1 MARKGR
7 PTSGS
12 ITERGPHQ
20 FCARFS
26 HGGKRE
32 NRTFETRLQAEQW
45 LAGIKTG
52 EDKGRLTKTIDARD
66 LTLADALNRRLEMCG
81 DQKSNVEQARQTQ
94 RLIENFPG
102 LTGKRLY
109 EIDEIDILGFIEE
122 REGEVANATI
132 NRELS
137 LFSNTFNRA
146 RSRMHCVGLVN
157 PIGPTTRLKEAKGR
171 DHRVAVDE
179 EELLLRLAD
188 QVEALTC
195 TPIGSIIRFA
205 VGTAMRKSEIAR
217 MDWRHVSLERGT
229 VLIPDSKNGS
239 PRIVPLGLGMRALV
253 REQGPKTSGCVWA
266 SASAISSAWQRLKRM
281 AIAEAQ
287 RLVAAGIALSDLPE
301 RLLDLR
307 FHDLRHEA
315 TSRLIERTGWDNARI
330 RAVTGHKT
338 DAMLA
343 RYTHLRTASRASEL
357 VALEVGAV
365 VNLHVAGAKEHTDH
379 QPEDPSMR
387 AQWKAVAASATLL
400 TLLISARP
408 IAEVAKEF
416 GVSDVAVHKACK
428 RLGVEKQ
435 RRGFW
440 LEGRHTKAA

>member
-1 MARKGR
+1 MRHTHGR
-7 PTSGS
+7 
-12 ITERGPHQ
+12 E
-20 FCARFS
+20 
-26 HGGKRE
+26 RE
-32 NRTFETRLQAEQW
+32 NTTFETRLLAEQW
-45 LAGIKTG
+45 LAGVKSG
-52 EDKGRLTKTIDARD
+52 EDKGRLTKTIDARN
-66 LTLADALNRRLEMCG
+66 LSLADALNRRLAMCG
-81 DQKSNVEQARQTQ
+81 DQKSNAEQTRQTQ

-109 EIDEIDILGFIEE
+109 EIDEIDVLGFIEE
-122 REGEVANATI
+122 REEEVANGTI

-137 LFSNTFNRA
+137 LISNTFNRA

-171 DHRVAVDE
+171 DHRLAADE

-188 QVEALTC
+188 PVEALTH

-217 MDWRHVSLERGT
+217 MDWRHVNLDRGT
-229 VLIPDSKNGS
+229 ALIPDSKNGS
-239 PRIVPLGLGMRALV
+239 PRTVPLGLAMRSLV
-253 REQGPKTSGCVWA
+253 REQGPKSSGCVWA
-266 SASAISSAWQRLKRM
+266 GATAISSAWQRLKRT

-287 RLVAAGIALSDLPE
+287 QLVSAGIALSDLPE

-343 RYTHLRTASRASEL
+343 RYTHLRTASL
-357 VALEVGAV
+357 ALELAALEGGAV
-365 VNLHVAGAKEHTDH
+365 LNLHAAGAKEHADH

-387 AQWKAVAASATLL
+387 AQWKAVAASTTLL
-400 TLLISARP
+400 TLLISAKP

-416 GVSDVAVHKACK
+416 GVSDAAVHKACK

-440 LEGRHTKAA
+440 LEGRQTKVA

>member
-7 PTSGS
+7 PNSGS
-12 ITERGPHQ
+12 ITERRPHQ
-20 FCARFS
+20 FCARFT
-26 HGGKRE
+26 HGGRRE

-45 LAGIKTG
+45 LADLKTG
-52 EDKGRLTKTIDARD
+52 EDRGRLSKTIDARD
-66 LTLADALNRRLEMCG
+66 LTLADALNRRLEICS
-81 DQKSNVEQARQTQ
+81 DQKSNIEQARQTQ
-94 RLIENFPG
+94 RLIDNFPG
-102 LTGKRLY
+102 LMGKRLY

-122 REGEVANATI
+122 REEEVANATI

-137 LFSNTFNRA
+137 LISNTFNRA

-171 DHRVAVDE
+171 DHRLATDE

-188 QVEALTC
+188 PVESLTH

-205 VGTAMRKSEIAR
+205 IGTAMRKSEIAR
-217 MDWRHVSLERGT
+217 MDWRHVNLDRGT

-239 PRIVPLGLGMRALV
+239 ARTVPLGLAMRALV
-253 REQGPKTSGCVWA
+253 REQGPKDSGFVWA
-266 SASAISSAWQRLKRM
+266 SASAISSAWQRLKRT

-287 RLVAAGIALSDLPE
+287 RLVTAGIALSDLPE

-343 RYTHLRTASRASEL
+343 RYTHLRTASLASEL
-357 VALEVGAV
+357 AALEGGAV
-365 VNLHVAGAKEHTDH
+365 VNLHVAGAKEHADH

-400 TLLISARP
+400 TLLISAKP

>member
-7 PTSGS
+7 PNSGS

-26 HGGKRE
+26 HGGRRE

-45 LAGIKTG
+45 LAGVKSG
-52 EDKGRLTKTIDARD
+52 EDKGRLSKTIDARD
-66 LTLADALNRRLEMCG
+66 LTLADALNRRLEICS

-122 REGEVANATI
+122 REEDVANATI

-137 LFSNTFNRA
+137 LISNTFNRA

-171 DHRVAVDE
+171 DHRLATDE
-179 EELLLRLAD
+179 EQLLLRLAD
-188 QVEALTC
+188 PVEALTH

-217 MDWRHVSLERGT
+217 MDWRHVNLDRGT
-229 VLIPDSKNGS
+229 VLIPDSKNDS
-239 PRIVPLGLGMRALV
+239 ARTVPLGLAMRALV
-253 REQGPKTSGCVWA
+253 REQGPKNSGFVWA
-266 SASAISSAWQRLKRM
+266 SASAISSAWQRLKRT
-281 AIAEAQ
+281 AIAETQ
-287 RLVAAGIALSDLPE
+287 RLVTAGIALSDLPE

-343 RYTHLRTASRASEL
+343 RYTHLRTASLASEL
-357 VALEVGAV
+357 AALEGGAVANLHAVGAS
-365 VNLHVAGAKEHTDH
+365 EHADR
-379 QPEDPSMR
+379 QPDDPSMR
-387 AQWKAVAASATLL
+387 AQWKAVAANATLL
-400 TLLISARP
+400 ELLISSKP
-408 IAEVAKEF
+408 ISEVAKEF

-440 LEGRHTKAA
+440 LEGRQTKAA

>member
-1 MARKGR
+1 MAKRGR
-7 PTSGS
+7 PNTGS
-12 ITERGPHQ
+12 IIERGPHQ
-20 FCARFS
+20 FCVRHT
-26 HGGKRE
+26 HGRERE
-32 NRTFETRLQAEQW
+32 NTTFETRLLAEQW
-45 LAGIKTG
+45 LAGVKSG
-52 EDKGRLTKTIDARD
+52 EDKGRLTKTIDARN
-66 LTLADALNRRLEMCG
+66 LTLADALNRRLAMCW
-81 DQKSNVEQARQTQ
+81 DQKSNAEQTRQTQ

-109 EIDEIDILGFIEE
+109 EIDEIDVLGFIEE
-122 REGEVANATI
+122 REEEVANGTI

-137 LFSNTFNRA
+137 LISNTFNRA

-171 DHRVAVDE
+171 DHRLAADE

-188 QVEALTC
+188 PVEALTH

-217 MDWRHVSLERGT
+217 MDWRHVNLDRGT
-229 VLIPDSKNGS
+229 ALIPDSKNGS
-239 PRIVPLGLGMRALV
+239 PRTVPLGLAMRSLV
-253 REQGPKTSGCVWA
+253 REQGPKSSGCVWA
-266 SASAISSAWQRLKRM
+266 SATAISSAWQRLKRT

-287 RLVAAGIALSDLPE
+287 RLVSAGIALSDLPE

-343 RYTHLRTASRASEL
+343 RYTHLRTASL
-357 VALEVGAV
+357 ALELAALEGGAV
-365 VNLHVAGAKEHTDH
+365 LNLHAAGAKEHADH

-387 AQWKAVAASATLL
+387 AQWKAVAASTTLL
-400 TLLISARP
+400 TLLISAKP

-416 GVSDVAVHKACK
+416 GVSDAAVHKACK

-440 LEGRHTKAA
+440 LEGRQTKVA

>member
-7 PTSGS
+7 PNSGS
-12 ITERGPHQ
+12 IIERGPYQ

-26 HGGKRE
+26 HDGRRE
-32 NRTFETRLQAEQW
+32 SRTFETRPLAEQW
-45 LAGIKTG
+45 LAGIKAAQ
-52 EDKGRLTKTIDARD
+52 DKGRLTKAIDARD
-66 LTLADALNRRLEMCG
+66 LTLADALNRRLEMCA
-81 DQKSNVEQARQTQ
+81 DQKSNVEQERQTQ
-94 RLIENFPG
+94 RLIEKFPD

-122 REGEVANATI
+122 REEQVANGTI
-132 NRELS
+132 NRDLS
-137 LFSNTFNRA
+137 LISNAFNRA
-146 RSRMHCVGLVN
+146 RSRMHCVGLTN

-171 DHRVAVDE
+171 DHRLAADE
-179 EELLLRLAD
+179 EELLLRLAHP
-188 QVEALTC
+188 VEALTH

-205 VGTAMRKSEIAR
+205 LGTAMRKSEIAR
-217 MDWRHVSLERGT
+217 VDWRNVNLDRGT
-229 VLIPDSKNGS
+229 VLIPDTKNGS
-239 PRIVPLGLGMRALV
+239 PRTVPLGLAMRALV
-253 REQGPKTSGCVWA
+253 REQGPGASGCVWA
-266 SASAISSAWQRLKRM
+266 TTSAISSAWQRLKRV

-287 RLVAAGIALSDLPE
+287 QLVSAGVALSDLPG

-343 RYTHLRTASRASEL
+343 RYTHLRTASLASEL
-357 VALEVGAV
+357 AALEGGAV
-365 VNLHVAGAKEHTDH
+365 ANLHAMGACERDDR
-379 QPEDPSMR
+379 QPDDPSIR
-387 AQWKAVAASATLL
+387 AQWKAVATNATLL
-400 TLLISARP
+400 KLLISSKP

-440 LEGRHTKAA
+440 LEGRRAKAA

>member
-1 MARKGR
+1 M
-7 PTSGS
+7 
-12 ITERGPHQ
+12 
-20 FCARFS
+20 
-26 HGGKRE
+26 
-32 NRTFETRLQAEQW
+32 TFESRHLAEQW
-45 LAGIKTG
+45 LAGVKSG
-52 EDKGRLTKTIDARD
+52 EEKGRLTKTIDARD
-66 LTLADALNRRLEMCG
+66 LTLADALNRRLEICS
-81 DQKSNVEQARQTQ
+81 DQKSNIEQARQTQ
-94 RLIENFPG
+94 RLIDNFPG
-102 LTGKRLY
+102 LMGKRLY

-122 REGEVANATI
+122 REEEVANGTI

-137 LFSNTFNRA
+137 LISNTFNRA

-171 DHRVAVDE
+171 DHRLAADE

-188 QVEALTC
+188 KVEGLTH

-217 MDWRHVSLERGT
+217 MDRRHVDLDRGT

-239 PRIVPLGLGMRALV
+239 PRTVPLGLAMRALL
-253 REQGPKTSGCVWA
+253 REQGPRASGCVWA
-266 SASAISSAWQRLKRM
+266 SASAISSAWQRLKRV
-281 AIAEAQ
+281 AIAEAR
-287 RLVAAGIALSDLPE
+287 RLASADEALPDLPE

-315 TSRLIERTGWDNARI
+315 TSRLIEHTGWDNARV

-343 RYTHLRTASRASEL
+343 RYTHLRTASLAAEL
-357 VALEVGAV
+357 AALEGGAV
-365 VNLHVAGAKEHTDH
+365 VKLHAAGASEHADH
-379 QPEDPSMR
+379 QSADTSKR
-387 AQWKAVAASATLL
+387 AQWKAVASSTTLL
-400 TLLISARP
+400 TLLVSAKP
-408 IAEVAKEF
+408 IAEIATEF
-416 GVSDVAVHKACK
+416 GVSDGAVHKACK

-440 LEGRHTKAA
+440 LEGRRAKAA

>member
-7 PTSGS
+7 PNSGS
-12 ITERGPHQ
+12 ITERGPYQ

-26 HGGKRE
+26 HGDNRE

-45 LAGIKTG
+45 LAGVKAG
-52 EDKGRLTKTIDARD
+52 EGKGRLSKTIDARD
-66 LTLADALNRRLEMCG
+66 LTLADALNRRLEICA

-94 RLIENFPG
+94 RLIDNFPE
-102 LTGKRLY
+102 LMGKRLY
-109 EIDEIDILGFIEE
+109 EIDEINVLGFIEE
-122 REGEVANATI
+122 REEVVANATI

-137 LFSNTFNRA
+137 LISNAFNRA
-146 RSRMHCVGLVN
+146 RSRMNCVGLVN
-157 PIGPTTRLKEAKGR
+157 PIGPTTWLKEAKGR
-171 DHRVAVDE
+171 DHRLAADE

-188 QVEALTC
+188 QVEALTH

-205 VGTAMRKSEIAR
+205 IGTAMRKSEIAR
-217 MDWRHVSLERGT
+217 MDWRHVNLDRGT

-239 PRIVPLGLGMRALV
+239 PRTVPLWPSMRVQV
-253 REQGPKTSGCVWA
+253 RQQGPRVSGGVWA
-266 SASAISSAWQRLKRM
+266 GISAISSAWYRLKRI
-281 AIAEAQ
+281 AIVEARMMVSEGTAQ
-287 RLVAAGIALSDLPE
+287 SDLPE

-315 TSRLIERTGWDNARI
+315 TSRLIERTGWDNARV
-330 RAVTGHKT
+330 RAFTGHKT

-343 RYTHLRTASRASEL
+343 RYTHLRTASLASEL
-357 VALEVGAV
+357 AALEGGAV
-365 VNLHVAGAKEHTDH
+365 ANQYVEGANEHADR

-387 AQWKAVAASATLL
+387 AQWKAVAANATLL
-400 TLLISARP
+400 KLLISAKP

-416 GVSDVAVHKACK
+416 GVSDAAVHKACK

-440 LEGRHTKAA
+440 LEGKQTKAA

>member
-7 PTSGS
+7 PNSGS

-45 LAGIKTG
+45 LSGVKSG
-52 EDKGRLTKTIDARD
+52 EDKGRLSKTIDARD
-66 LTLADALNRRLEMCG
+66 LTLADALSRRLEMCG

-94 RLIENFPG
+94 RLIDNFPG
-102 LTGKRLY
+102 LMGKRLY

-122 REGEVANATI
+122 REEEVTNATI

-137 LFSNTFNRA
+137 LISNTFNRA

-171 DHRVAVDE
+171 DHRLATDE
-179 EELLLRLAD
+179 EQLLLRLAD
-188 QVEALTC
+188 PVEALTH

-205 VGTAMRKSEIAR
+205 IGTAMRKSEIAR
-217 MDWRHVSLERGT
+217 MDWRHVNLDRGT

-239 PRIVPLGLGMRALV
+239 ARTVPLGLAMRALV
-253 REQGPKTSGCVWA
+253 REQGPKDSGFVWA
-266 SASAISSAWQRLKRM
+266 SASAISSAWQRLKRT

-287 RLVAAGIALSDLPE
+287 RLVTAGIALSDLPE

-343 RYTHLRTASRASEL
+343 RYTHLRTASLASEL
-357 VALEVGAV
+357 AALEGGAV
-365 VNLHVAGAKEHTDH
+365 VNLHVVGANEHADR

-387 AQWKAVAASATLL
+387 AQWKAVAANATLL
-400 TLLISARP
+400 KLLISSKP

-416 GVSDVAVHKACK
+416 GVSDAAVHKACK

-440 LEGRHTKAA
+440 LEGRQTKAA

>member
-7 PTSGS
+7 PNSGS

-94 RLIENFPG
+94 RLIENSPG

-109 EIDEIDILGFIEE
+109 EIDEIDILGFIEA
-122 REGEVANATI
+122 REEEVANGTI

-137 LFSNTFNRA
+137 LISNTFNRA
-146 RSRMHCVGLVN
+146 RSRMNCVGLIN

-171 DHRVAVDE
+171 DHRLAADE
-179 EELLLRLAD
+179 EDLLLRLAD

-205 VGTAMRKSEIAR
+205 IGTAMRKSEIAR
-217 MDWRHVSLERGT
+217 MDWRHVNLDRGT

-239 PRIVPLGLGMRALV
+239 PRTVPLGLAMRALV
-253 REQGPKTSGCVWA
+253 REQGLKDSGCVWA

-281 AIAEAQ
+281 TIAEAQ
-287 RLVAAGIALSDLPE
+287 RLVAAGIAMSDLPE

-343 RYTHLRTASRASEL
+343 RYTHLRTASLASEL
-357 VALEVGAV
+357 ASLEGGAV
-365 VNLHVAGAKEHTDH
+365 VNLRVAGAKEHVDR

-400 TLLISARP
+400 TLLISAKP

-416 GVSDVAVHKACK
+416 GVSDAAVHKACK

>member
-7 PTSGS
+7 PNSGS

-20 FCARFS
+20 FCVRFS
-26 HGGKRE
+26 HGGRRE
-32 NRTFETRLQAEQW
+32 SRTFETRQQAEQW
-45 LAGIKTG
+45 LAGVKSG
-52 EDKGRLTKTIDARD
+52 EEKGRLTKVIDARD
-66 LTLADALNRRLEMCG
+66 LTLADALTRRLEMCAE
-81 DQKSNVEQARQTQ
+81 QKSNAEQTRQTQ
-94 RLIENFPG
+94 RLIENFPE

-122 REGEVANATI
+122 REEEVANGTI

-137 LFSNTFNRA
+137 LISNTFNRA

-157 PIGPTTRLKEAKGR
+157 PIGPTTRLPEAKGR
-171 DHRVAVDE
+171 DHRLATDE
-179 EELLLRLAD
+179 RELLLRLAD

-205 VGTAMRKSEIAR
+205 AETAMRKSEIAR
-217 MDWRHVSLERGT
+217 MNWQCVNLKCGT
-229 VLIPDSKNGS
+229 VLIPDSKNGR
-239 PRIVPLGLGMRALV
+239 PRIVPLGLDMRELV
-253 REQGPKTSGCVWA
+253 RRQGPKASGCVWA
-266 SASAISSAWQRLKRM
+266 GASAISSAWQRLKRLT
-281 AIAEAQ
+281 ITEAH
-287 RLVAAGIALSDLPE
+287 RLVAEGIALPDLPE

-330 RAVTGHKT
+330 RAVTGHST
-338 DAMLA
+338 DASLA
-343 RYTHLRTASRASEL
+343 RYTHLRTTALAAELAALDGGAVASRAAVDANEL
-357 VALEVGAV
+357 A
-365 VNLHVAGAKEHTDH
+365 DH

-387 AQWKAVAASATLL
+387 AQWKAVAANATLL
-400 TLLISARP
+400 KLLISAKP
-408 IAEVAKEF
+408 IAEIAKEF

-428 RLGVEKQ
+428 RLGLEKQ

-440 LEGRHTKAA
+440 LEGRQSRAA

>member
-7 PTSGS
+7 PNSGS
-12 ITERGPHQ
+12 ITERGPNQ

-32 NRTFETRLQAEQW
+32 NRTFETRLQAEEW
-45 LAGIKTG
+45 LAGVKAG
-52 EDKGRLTKTIDARD
+52 EGKGRLSKTIEARD
-66 LTLADALNRRLEMCG
+66 LTLSDALNRRLEICSE
-81 DQKSNVEQARQTQ
+81 QKSNVEQARQTR
-94 RLIENFPG
+94 RLIDNFPE
-102 LTGKRLY
+102 LMGKRLY

-122 REGEVANATI
+122 REEVVANATI

-137 LFSNTFNRA
+137 LISNAFNRA
-146 RSRMHCVGLVN
+146 RSRMNCVGLVN
-157 PIGPTTRLKEAKGR
+157 PIGPTTWLKEAKGR
-171 DHRVAVDE
+171 DHRLAADE
-179 EELLLRLAD
+179 EEMLLRLAD
-188 QVEALTC
+188 QVEVLTH

-205 VGTAMRKSEIAR
+205 IGTAMRKSEIAR
-217 MDWRHVSLERGT
+217 MDWRYVNLDRGT

-239 PRIVPLGLGMRALV
+239 ARTVPLGLAMRALV
-253 REQGPKTSGCVWA
+253 REQGPRASGCVWA
-266 SASAISSAWQRLKRM
+266 TSSAISSAWQRLKRS

-287 RLVAAGIALSDLPE
+287 QLVSSGSALSDLPE

-343 RYTHLRTASRASEL
+343 RYTHLRTASLASEL
-357 VALEVGAV
+357 AALEGGAV
-365 VNLHVAGAKEHTDH
+365 AKLHVIGPSEHADR

-387 AQWKAVAASATLL
+387 AQWKAVAANATLL
-400 TLLISARP
+400 KLLISAQP

-416 GVSDVAVHKACK
+416 GVSDAAVHKACK

-440 LEGRHTKAA
+440 LEGRQTKAA